1 VLRENKRIHLLSPP
15 LPFTLQIYAGGGW
28 CVRAAPRRRCC
39 AASWSSERAR
49 PPTERW
55 GRRRSSSC
63 CCWSPLPH
71 CRGGQARPPTP
82 ATVMRPPNLLASF
95 LPSLDCNPAVG
106 TRSRKLLRARLC
118 LVWVLL
124 LARGWLEL
132 TVAEGDGIA
141 NLDAYTD
148 TRQSVGF
155 VLALCYAV
163 LSRCGGIGWVGAEK
177 RGLIWLLW
185 SIMPFRQREF
195 PAHWFRT
202 QGLDRRLCR

>member
-1 VLRENKRIHLLSPP
+1 
-15 LPFTLQIYAGGGW
+15 
-28 CVRAAPRRRCC
+28 
-39 AASWSSERAR
+39 
-49 PPTERW
+49 
-55 GRRRSSSC
+55 
-63 CCWSPLPH
+63 
-71 CRGGQARPPTP
+71 
-82 ATVMRPPNLLASF
+82 MRPPNLLASF
-95 LPSLDCNPAVG
+95 LRLTV
-106 TRSRKLLRARLC
+106 TRQLARGAANC
-118 LVWVLL
+118 FVLACAWFGFCCF
-124 LARGWLEL
+124 ARGWLEL
-132 TVAEGDGIA
+132 AVAEGDGIA